1 MPRAIGAIGVMGAV
15 AVVAA
20 IGVAL
25 PFIVSAQAATLG
37 WRDLRTNYP
46 PRPSGYSEI
55 VATFGQPCSAAASY
69 VHRKWTAAD
78 NGVTYDLYFHR
89 KLGGMGTNM
98 LSDQGGRSTNLDNDV
113 YGQIIVNRLS
123 QYLKSGIYGY
133 ACRTT
138 AGSTSWSTH
147 AWGIAVD
154 VSSAYE
160 PSGNCGSNVNYMTA
174 DIWKNHNWHWG
185 RTFCDSMHFQYA
197 INY

>member
-1 MPRAIGAIGVMGAV
+1 MFFRSIGRSRGMRAIGAL
-15 AVVAA
+15 
-20 IGVAL
+20 GVAL
-25 PFIVSAQAATLG
+25 PLIFTSRASSLG
-37 WRDLRTNYP
+37 WQDLRVNYP

-55 VATFGQPCSAAASY
+55 VATFGQPCSAAAHY
-69 VHRKWTAAD
+69 VHRRWKAAD
-78 NGVTYDLYFHR
+78 NGVSYDLYFHR

-113 YGQIIVNRLS
+113 YGQIVVNRLS

-133 ACRTT
+133 NCRYVAGTT
-138 AGSTSWSTH
+138 TWSAH

-160 PSGNCGSNVNYMTA
+160 PAGNCGSNVNYLTA
-174 DIWKNHNWHWG
+174 DIWQNHGWHWG